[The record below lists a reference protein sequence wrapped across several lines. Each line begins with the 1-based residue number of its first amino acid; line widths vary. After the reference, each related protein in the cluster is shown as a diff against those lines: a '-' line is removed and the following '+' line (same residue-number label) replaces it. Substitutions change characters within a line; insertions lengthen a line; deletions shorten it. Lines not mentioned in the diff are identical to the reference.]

1 MPESAPSEI
10 DIRKAFKASSL
21 LPVAAETFAAKSPSV
36 EEAIPSAI
44 VVLDTNTLLL
54 PYGAGAESLE
64 QITTVYKRLK
74 AESRIY
80 LPAQVA
86 REFIKNRPNKIC
98 ELYKGLSD
106 KVSKLSLCETL
117 SYPILEGIEEYGRLN
132 DLIKGLKETKR
143 EINNANELLRQRIAK
158 WETNDP
164 VNTAYQDI
172 FTPDIITEPD
182 FDKKQVLSDYL
193 RRQEL
198 LVPPGYKDSAKDD
211 FGIGDYLIW
220 LTVLDLGSAHK
231 RDIIFVSGEEKSD
244 WQHRSD
250 SSGLFPR
257 YELLDEYR
265 RASNG
270 KSFYMC
276 KLSSLLEFLIPE
288 STSVDEIKS
297 EENRIQESN
306 QSLVACPFCGADVS
320 CQLQEQIGASAK
332 PHCPSCGSMFHVH
345 RTRAGIVT
353 NKPNTRTI
361 SVQSEVIECPNCFS
375 AVKAE
380 LNLEPGSTL
389 WCRCTDCE
397 ANFPVHRLSD
407 GFIKAGRISSRS
419 SQVALDISES

>member
-10 DIRKAFKASSL
+10 DIQKAFKASSL
-21 LPVAAETFAAKSPSV
+21 LPVAAEAFAVKSPSL
-36 EEAIPSAI
+36 EEEISSAI

-54 PYGAGAESLE
+54 PYGAGAASLE
-64 QITTVYKRLK
+64 QITSVYKRLK
-74 AESRIY
+74 SESRIY

-86 REFIKNRPNKIC
+86 REFIKNRPSKIC
-98 ELYKGLSD
+98 DLYKGLSD
-106 KVSKLSLCETL
+106 KVSKLSLCDTL
-117 SYPILEGIEEYGRLN
+117 SYPILEGIEEYDRLN
-132 DLIKGLKETKR
+132 NLIIGLKQTKK
-143 EINNANELLRQRIAK
+143 EINNANEQLRQRIAK

-164 VNTAYQDI
+164 VNTAYQEI
-172 FTPDIITEPD
+172 FTPDIILDSD
-182 FDKKQVLSDYL
+182 FDKKQVLSDFL
-193 RRQEL
+193 HRQEL
-198 LVPPGYKDSAKDD
+198 LVPPGYKDSNKDD

-220 LTVLDLGSAHK
+220 LTVLELGSAHQ
-231 RDIIFVSGEEKSD
+231 RDIIFISGEEKSD

-265 RASNG
+265 RSSNG
-270 KSFYMC
+270 KSFFMC
-276 KLSSLLEFLIPE
+276 KLSSLLEFLIPD

-306 QSLVACPFCGADVS
+306 HSLVACPFCGADVS

-332 PHCPSCGSMFHVH
+332 PHCPSCGSMFHAH
-345 RTRAGIVT
+345 RTKTGIVA
-353 NKPNTRTI
+353 NKPKTRTI
-361 SVQSEVIECPNCFS
+361 SVQAEVIECPNCFS

-397 ANFPVHRLSD
+397 TSFPVHRLSE
-407 GFIKAGRISSRS
+407 GFIKAGRIPSRS
-419 SQVALDISES
+419 SQVALDIGES

>member
-1 MPESAPSEI
+1 VPESTPSEI
-10 DIRKAFKASSL
+10 DIRKAFKALSL
-21 LPVAAETFAAKSPSV
+21 LPVAADAFAAESPSI
-36 EEAIPSAI
+36 EEVIGSAI

-64 QITTVYKRLK
+64 QITSVYKQLK
-74 AESRIY
+74 CESRIY

-86 REFIKNRPNKIC
+86 REFIKNRPLKIC

-106 KVSKLSLCETL
+106 KISKLSLCEAL
-117 SYPILEGIEEYGRLN
+117 RYPILEGVEEYGRLN
-132 DLIKGLKETKR
+132 DLISSLKQAKK
-143 EINNANELLRQRIAK
+143 EINSASELLRQRIAK

-164 VNTAYQDI
+164 VNSAYRLI
-172 FTPDIITEPD
+172 FTPEIITEPV
-182 FDKKQVLSDYL
+182 FDQKQVLSDFL
-193 RRQEL
+193 KRQEL
-198 LVPPGYKDSAKDD
+198 LVPPGYKDSSKDD

-220 LTVLDLGSAHK
+220 LTILELGSAHQC
-231 RDIIFVSGEEKSD
+231 DIIFVSGEEKPD

-257 YELLDEYR
+257 YELLEEYR
-265 RASNG
+265 RKSSG

-276 KLSSLLEFLIPE
+276 KLSSLLELLIPE
-288 STSVDEIKS
+288 STSVNEIKS

-306 QSLVACPFCGADVS
+306 HSLVACPFCGADVG

-332 PHCPSCGSMFHVH
+332 PHCPSCGSMFHAH
-345 RTRAGIVT
+345 RTKAGIVT

-361 SVQSEVIECPNCFS
+361 SIQTEVVECPNCFS

-397 ANFPVHRLSD
+397 ANFPVHRLND

-419 SQVALDISES
+419 SQVALDFSES

>member
-21 LPVAAETFAAKSPSV
+21 LPLAAETFAAKSPPV
-36 EEAIPSAI
+36 EEVISSAL

-64 QITTVYKRLK
+64 QITTVYKLLK
-74 AESRIY
+74 SESRIY
-80 LPAQVA
+80 LPKQVA

-98 ELYKGLSD
+98 DLYKGLSD
-106 KVSKLSLCETL
+106 KVSKLSLCDTL
-117 SYPILEGIEEYGRLN
+117 SYPILEGISEYDKLN
-132 DLIKGLKETKR
+132 DLIKGLKQAKK
-143 EINNANELLRQRIAK
+143 EINNANELLRQRISK

-164 VNTAYQDI
+164 VNTAYQEI
-172 FTPDIITEPD
+172 FTSDIIIEPD
-182 FDKKQVLSDYL
+182 FDEKQVLWDFL

-198 LVPPGYKDSAKDD
+198 LVPPGYKDSNKDD

-220 LTVLDLGSAHK
+220 LTVLGLGSAHK

-265 RASNG
+265 RASKG

-276 KLSSLLEFLIPE
+276 KLSSLLEFLLPE

-297 EENRIQESN
+297 EENRIQES
-306 QSLVACPFCGADVS
+306 SHSMVACPFCGADVS

-332 PHCPSCGSMFHVH
+332 PYCPSCGSMFHVH
-345 RTRAGIVT
+345 RTRAGVVA

-361 SVQSEVIECPNCFS
+361 SVETEVVECPKCFS

-397 ANFPVHRLSD
+397 INFPVHRHSD
-407 GFIKAGRISSRS
+407 GFIKVGRISRRS
-419 SQVALDISES
+419 SQVALNISES